1 VLSEKN
7 LKFVMAVPEV
17 EPQPDMTDTVE
28 KSQNKTEMMEEEEVR
43 VFIYRRP
50 TLYPLEIAV
59 DFFKSP

>member
-1 VLSEKN
+1 
-7 LKFVMAVPEV
+7 MAVPEV